1 MKAWR
6 REVHN
11 RYQRNYFD
19 HTKRSRLAV
28 GETPYV
34 VQHLARMIDIG
45 RLHPSDTIL
54 EIGAGPGKF
63 TLPLLARGYHVTA
76 NDLSPVLL
84 DQLKAAAGERVRT
97 ICCDVAQIDQHVPGK
112 YDRAIGFFVLHHL
125 IDFDGTFRSLSRIL
139 KPGGRISFCEP
150 VAWNPLYYVQI
161 LCTPNMKFAGE
172 PSLVA
177 MRPGRV
183 FPAMHR
189 AGFTDA
195 RAHRYGYFP
204 PLVKNTRLG
213 DRLEQWLEKESWLPL
228 PHAFQVFTARLP
240 K

>member
-1 MKAWR
+1 MKESV
-6 REVHN
+6 REAHN

-19 HTKRSRLAV
+19 HIKRSRLAV

-34 VQHLARMIDIG
+34 LQHVVRLIDVG
-45 RLHPSDTIL
+45 LLCPSDTIL

-63 TLPLLARGYHVTA
+63 TIPLLARGYDVAA

-84 DQLKAAAGERVRT
+84 DQLRAAAGETVRT
-97 ICCDVAQIDQHVPGK
+97 VCCDVAEIDRYVSGK
-112 YDRAIGFFVLHHL
+112 YARVIGFFVLHHL
-125 IDFDGTFRSLSRIL
+125 IDFDGAFRSLSRIL

-161 LCTPNMKFAGE
+161 LCTPNMTFAGE

-183 FPAMHR
+183 LPAMR
-189 AGFTDA
+189 QAGFTDA
-195 RAHRYGYFP
+195 RSHPYGYFP

-213 DRLEQWLEKESWLPL
+213 DRLERWLDRRSWIPF

-240 K
+240 Q